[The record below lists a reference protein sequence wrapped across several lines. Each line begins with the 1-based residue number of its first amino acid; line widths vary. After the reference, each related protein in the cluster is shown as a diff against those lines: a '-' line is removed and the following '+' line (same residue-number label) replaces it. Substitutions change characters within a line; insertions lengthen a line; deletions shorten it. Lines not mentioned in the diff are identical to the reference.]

1 MVMTVKLRTQLL
13 WLTTTLICKKL
24 YAFVAT
30 QSSTPYSRT
39 YFMDGP
45 VLVTSLQKIFF
56 NSCDV
61 YFPPKHCLV
70 NVQFCTAISF

>member
-1 MVMTVKLRTQLL
+1 MTVKLRTQLL

-56 NSCDV
+56 NLSHLSSNDEIWHS
-61 YFPPKHCLV
+61 YTLRKEDPK
-70 NVQFCTAISF
+70 NM